1 MEIDVKTIA
10 KSGALQADRKKRLLE
25 KLSCLLETDIQRE
38 NMAEIKNTARE
49 SNGKGRSEG

>member
-10 KSGALQADRKKRLLE
+10 KSGVSEADRKKHLLE

-38 NMAEIKNTARE
+38 NMAEVKNTAQE
-49 SNGKGRSEG
+49 SNGKGQSEG